1 MAEKRCN
8 GCGEQNTI
16 PFVAFEASE
25 QRHERKERNFFIIIL
40 VLVGMLVL
48 SNLAWLVYNSQF
60 DIVEETEVVTQE
72 NENGVNNYIGE
83 DGEIVNGETDD

>member
-8 GCGEQNTI
+8 GCGDQNTI

-40 VLVGMLVL
+40 VLIGMLVL
-48 SNLAWLVYNSQF
+48 SNLTWLVYNSQF
-60 DIVEETEVVTQE
+60 EEVAVSEDVLVEAD
-72 NENGVNNYIGE
+72 GDGIANYIGQNG
-83 DGEIVNGETDD
+83 DISNGEN

>member
-8 GCGEQNTI
+8 GCGDQNTI

-25 QRHERKERNFFIIIL
+25 QRHERKERSFFIIIL
-40 VLVGMLVL
+40 VLIGMLVL

-60 DIVEETEVVTQE
+60 EEVAISEDVLVEADGD
-72 NENGVNNYIGE
+72 GVASYIGQNG
-83 DGEIVNGETDD
+83 DISNGEN